1 MARPRRCKQES
12 DPFGS
17 CAADGDWES
26 TRFFP
31 LAGDGFGPEF
41 GVGPFGRT
49 RTRYQENRSVRR
61 LKNARNRKF
70 ESISLQQRDGM
81 GQAARKWHHRRCSQ
95 LIECPDAPAER

>member
-1 MARPRRCKQES
+1 MCKQES

-31 LAGDGFGPEF
+31 LAGDGFGPNSASVPSAEREH
-41 GVGPFGRT
+41 GIKKT
-49 RTRYQENRSVRR
+49 DQVRR

-70 ESISLQQRDGM
+70 ESISRIGKKP
-81 GQAARKWHHRRCSQ
+81 RKTAI
-95 LIECPDAPAER
+95 L